1 LKLNTYKTFK
11 QFIFGCLVL
20 TLICIHTSSTAQEPK
35 RVALMPFKVNAEKD
49 LTFLKDGIFDM
60 LTSRLSSPGKVEVLD
75 RKDVETAVEQTAG
88 SRAIDENLARTIG
101 QQVNADFV
109 LFGSLTVFGNS
120 VSIDAK
126 MVDVAARQPTMA
138 FFDQSQDLGAVITK
152 INLIAADI
160 NANLFGRAPVT
171 RQSAAQPAAPSA
183 PQPAP
188 QKKQSPSG
196 DQEDIHAHPEK
207 LLRDGRTDEEGLY
220 ADDQGTRVLHNK
232 FWRSAS
238 FKYLIN
244 GVSVGDVDGD
254 RLVETVIIQPHEV
267 IIFRSEKGKFF
278 KTAELAKSKTS
289 YYIGVDVADINGN
302 GYAEIFVTSLNNLKN
317 TVGSLVIEYDG
328 KNYNSIVE
336 DSPWYYRTV
345 NLSERGQ
352 VLIGQQGLKGKPY
365 SGGIFEMAWEN
376 ANYVPLTEIKT
387 PVNLNVLGL
396 SMGDITNSREET
408 VVAYKQDDRLLV
420 FDPAGEEL
428 WTGVERHGGS
438 MLFYSGPQ
446 EQRGEVE
453 NRLYFPMRTRVMQG
467 KDKTTEVIA
476 VKNFE
481 LTGMK
486 LEFRNFTEAQ
496 IESLSWTGL
505 GLAPDWK
512 TRKIT
517 GQIRDFAL
525 GDFDND
531 GTIELVAAVIQK
543 QGAVAFTI
551 PKSVLIAYDLKP

>member
-1 LKLNTYKTFK
+1 MA
-11 QFIFGCLVL
+11 LV
-20 TLICIHTSSTAQEPK
+20 
-35 RVALMPFKVNAEKD
+35 PFKVNAEKD

-75 RKDVETAVEQTAG
+75 RKDVETAIEQTAG

-101 QQVNADFV
+101 QQLNADFV

-126 MVDVAARQPTMA
+126 MVDVAARQPTMT

-160 NANLFGRAPVT
+160 NANLFGRSTVA
-171 RQSAAQPAAPSA
+171 RQPSTQPAA

-188 QKKQSPSG
+188 QKTPSPSS
-196 DQEDIHAHPEK
+196 DQKNIYAHPET
-207 LLRDGRTDEEGLY
+207 LLGDGRPDEDGLY
-220 ADDQGTRVLHNK
+220 ADGRETKVLYSK

-238 FKYLIN
+238 FKYMIN

-254 RLVETVIIQPHEV
+254 QLVETVIIQPHEV
-267 IIFRSEKGKFF
+267 IVFRSENNKFF
-278 KTAELAKSKTS
+278 KVAELAKSKTS

-302 GYAEIFVTSLNNLKN
+302 GIAEIFVTSLNNLKN
-317 TVGSLVIEYDG
+317 DVSSLVIEYDG
-328 KNYNSIVE
+328 KNYNTIVE

-345 NLSERGQ
+345 NLPERGQ
-352 VLIGQQGLKGKPY
+352 ILVGQKNRKGKPY
-365 SGGIFEMAWEN
+365 SGDIFEMAWEN
-376 ANYVPLTEIKT
+376 ADYVPITEINT
-387 PVNLNVLGL
+387 PVKLNILGL
-396 SMGDITNSREET
+396 SMGDITNSRQDS
-408 VVAYKQDDRLLV
+408 VVAYKQNDRLLV
-420 FDPAGEEL
+420 FNPSGEEL
-428 WTGVERHGGS
+428 WSGVERHGGN

-446 EQRGEVE
+446 QQKGDVEV
-453 NRLYFPMRTRVMQG
+453 RLYFPMRTRVIQG
-467 KDKTTEVIA
+467 KDNTAEVIA

-481 LTGMK
+481 MTGMK

-496 IESLSWTGL
+496 IESFSWTGL
-505 GLAPDWK
+505 GLAPNWK

-531 GTIELVAAVIQK
+531 GTVELVAVVIQDE
-543 QGAVAFTI
+543 GAIAFTT
-551 PKSVLIAYDLKP
+551 PKSVLIAYDLKS